1 MYPSSDS
8 KQCLKTHWPEA
19 YASGSCQGTIVS
31 KDKKKFVILVEM
43 GFIDLN

>member
-1 MYPSSDS
+1 MP
-8 KQCLKTHWPEA
+8 QARAHF
-19 YASGSCQGTIVS
+19 IVS